1 MGRGPATA
9 LIEIKAPDLSHIR
22 RENLQIDVDLFT
34 RGRLCHQMVS
44 GFVPGDRDDQLEVVQ
59 VNVEVFLDS
68 VGKGFQIVPLGMLR
82 SWL

>member
-34 RGRLCHQMVS
+34 RGRLC
-44 GFVPGDRDDQLEVVQ
+44 PRWC
-59 VNVEVFLDS
+59 LDS
-68 VGKGFQIVPLGMLR
+68 FLEIVMIDWKSFRLM
-82 SWL
+82 

>member
-1 MGRGPATA
+1 
-9 LIEIKAPDLSHIR
+9 
-22 RENLQIDVDLFT
+22 
-34 RGRLCHQMVS
+34 MVS
-44 GFVPGDRDDQLEVVQ
+44 GFVPGDRDDRLEVVQ